1 MVTPP
6 GIHVAQPPT
15 GAVPK
20 IVYVLFSS
28 MIDPKTAQGL
38 LGVMANCATQGVK
51 SVYLALST
59 PGGDV
64 VQGMTLYNVLKGM
77 PFELTTHNVGNVD
90 SIGNAVFLAGSKRYA
105 CKHSTF
111 MFHGVGFDIKS
122 QIRLEEKNIREM
134 QTNIL
139 SNHER
144 IGSVLEER
152 TKIDKAIIPEL
163 FREAQTKDAAFA
175 VGHGIIDEIRDFNV
189 PPGSAV
195 VSLVFQ
201 S

>member
-1 MVTPP
+1 MATQPGAPAGQAVAVP
-6 GIHVAQPPT
+6 GI
-15 GAVPK
+15 
-20 IVYVLFSS
+20 VYILFTAL
-28 MIDPKTAQGL
+28 IDPKTTQGL
-38 LGVMANCATQGVK
+38 LAVMANCATQGVK
-51 SVYLALST
+51 KVYLALST

-64 VQGMTLYNVLKGM
+64 VQGITLYNTLIGM

-90 SIGNAVFLAGSKRYA
+90 SIGNAVFLAGRKRYA

-111 MFHGVGFDIKS
+111 MFHGVGFDMKN
-122 QIRLEEKNIREM
+122 QTVRLEEKNVREM
-134 QTNIL
+134 LANIT

-152 TKIDKAIIPEL
+152 TKIDKAVIPEL

-175 VGHGIIDEIRDFNV
+175 VSHGIVDEIRDFDI
-189 PPGSAV
+189 PAGSTV

>member
-1 MVTPP
+1 MATMVPP
-6 GIHVAQPPT
+6 GPQPT
-15 GAVPK
+15 PK
-20 IVYVLFSS
+20 IVYILFTAQ
-28 MIDPKTAQGL
+28 IDAKTAQGL
-38 LGVMANCATQGVK
+38 LAVMANCATQGVK
-51 SVYLALST
+51 SVYLAIST

-64 VQGMTLYNVLKGM
+64 VQGMTLYNMLKGM

-90 SIGNAVFLAGSKRYA
+90 SIGNAIFLAGSKRYA

-111 MFHGVGFDIKS
+111 MFHGVGFDMKN
-122 QIRLEEKNIREM
+122 QTVRLEEKNIREM
-134 QTNIL
+134 LTNIT
-139 SNHER
+139 SNHGR

-175 VGHGIIDEIRDFNV
+175 VGHGIVDEIRDFNV